1 MNDKI
6 ICFGKNYRDHMHEL
20 GDQSVDTP
28 VIFLKPFSVLRQS
41 QKWDEKLTLSLPA
54 DEVHYE
60 CELGFKLISPDEIG
74 FVSVGL
80 DLTKR
85 VLQKKLKEAGHPWTI
100 GKVFHDSAVVGPWV
114 KIDSLKEILQ
124 LPFSFYIN
132 EELRQN
138 SAGNKMIF
146 SPTKLVKMAS
156 DYFPLCTG
164 DIIFTGTPAGVGK
177 INAGDIGVVRLGLQE
192 YQVQW

>member
-1 MNDKI
+1 M
-6 ICFGKNYRDHMHEL
+6 
-20 GDQSVDTP
+20 
-28 VIFLKPFSVLRQS
+28 
-41 QKWDEKLTLSLPA
+41 
-54 DEVHYE
+54 
-60 CELGFKLISPDEIG
+60 
-74 FVSVGL
+74 GL